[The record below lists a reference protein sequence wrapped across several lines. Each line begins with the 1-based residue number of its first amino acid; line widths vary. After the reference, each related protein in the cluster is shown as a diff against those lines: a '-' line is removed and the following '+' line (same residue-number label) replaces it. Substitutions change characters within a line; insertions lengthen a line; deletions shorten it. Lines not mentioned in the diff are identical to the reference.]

1 MTVPNGYCARRDQGA
16 TYYWPADR
24 STGSIWLYPDVSDP
38 VELLDIWAD
47 LAVITFRRLG
57 LSAEGELLTLDCIG
71 LLSSND
77 HKVISGAAQQP
88 WPVPMVQA
96 LFRARVSC
104 KEPYKV
110 VDTACLD
117 GPCDRPADLSARD
130 VPVAVSA
137 QATIEAPVLVDLL
150 AQAETNTDDEL
161 HNSPIDPGP
170 RKYYVAP
177 DMPQPLDNPPP
188 AYPAGATLMYMD
200 LEKAFDHLR
209 DYRGHDWPAPN
220 RGSPQ
225 GSTEDPTRP
234 VSPISKSSPN
244 ERSAS
249 ALDSP
254 FTAWSSWDCVRR
266 DDSMDYETHPD
277 NKLFRVKA
285 SCVSCGQTSW
295 SNFGYGSTPYLELV
309 SNGWNKGK
317 HNWKRSWCPE
327 CCRRYYDAPQNP
339 DYVPHSGIRAW

>member
-1 MTVPNGYCARRDQGA
+1 MCCHTHDAPKGYCARRDQGA

-24 STGSIWLYPDVSDP
+24 SSGSTWLYPDVLDP
-38 VELLDIWAD
+38 VDLLDIWAD
-47 LAVITFRRLG
+47 LTLIAFRRLG

-96 LFRARVSC
+96 LFRAKVLC

-130 VPVAVSA
+130 VPVAVPA
-137 QATIEAPVLVDLL
+137 QATIEALVLADLL
-150 AQAETNTDDEL
+150 AQAEIKTDDVL

-188 AYPAGATLMYMD
+188 AYPAGATFM
-200 LEKAFDHLR
+200 
-209 DYRGHDWPAPN
+209 
-220 RGSPQ
+220 
-225 GSTEDPTRP
+225 
-234 VSPISKSSPN
+234 
-244 ERSAS
+244 
-249 ALDSP
+249 
-254 FTAWSSWDCVRR
+254 
-266 DDSMDYETHPD
+266 
-277 NKLFRVKA
+277 
-285 SCVSCGQTSW
+285 
-295 SNFGYGSTPYLELV
+295 
-309 SNGWNKGK
+309 
-317 HNWKRSWCPE
+317 
-327 CCRRYYDAPQNP
+327 
-339 DYVPHSGIRAW
+339 